1 MKNAAQHYEE
11 GAVLGTLDYFKL
23 ILYTNGRNWGKLR

>member
-23 ILYTNGRNWGKLR
+23 ILYTNGRN